1 VHHEAVSALTRLNA
15 CQPHEPVARPRELGV
30 VAHRARQGGD
40 GFALVGDVV
49 VECYD
54 QSVRILHHLGAP
66 EVTGSRADVVLNGD
80 DHQLAVHQADQ
91 LLSFLLGVPCALAD
105 RSLGGYR
112 QIPCNVA
119 AVGLLEQDGTQ
130 ALFESREAFVGSK
143 VAGDSGHT
151 HRYVRKGPHI
161 LRIAGDLKRRGLL
174 LRTGSD
180 GSIPTATVGIG
191 LALVTARDVAR
202 HVFCF
207 VAAQNLIIIDR
218 VRHLRALAML
228 PRDHFAY
235 PLALLQI
242 PNNMFRVARGIV
254 PILGLLDS
262 EMFPNEAGSVPE
274 RPIARIPGALCFQ
287 TSISICVFLFVI
299 RPDRPHQVGLHE
311 EQIRRC
317 ILHVAVPID
326 VYRPATVDL
335 PGMDVGLHEITVR
348 FAPVAS
354 LIPIFVL
361 CHGKLHGCRA
371 FQTTLMIAPR
381 LEWSVTA

>member
-130 ALFESREAFVGSK
+130 ALFESREAFVGGE
-143 VAGDSGHT
+143 VAGYGGHA
-151 HRYVRKGPHI
+151 HRYVRKRSRI
-161 LRIAGDLKRRGLL
+161 LRIAGGLKRRGLL
-174 LRTGSD
+174 LSAGSD
-180 GSIPTATVGIG
+180 GSIPTAALSRFLLQPLGSQGIG
-191 LALVTARDVAR
+191 ASFHIFSAAASGFVGPQRIDARDGRAADLALASL
-202 HVFCF
+202 F
-207 VAAQNLIIIDR
+207 VVLVLDNPTIGLVD
-218 VRHLRALAML
+218 RHLHQPASSNI
-228 PRDHFAY
+228 
-235 PLALLQI
+235 LL
-242 PNNMFRVARGIV
+242 
-254 PILGLLDS
+254 L
-262 EMFPNEAGSVPE
+262 
-274 RPIARIPGALCFQ
+274 
-287 TSISICVFLFVI
+287 
-299 RPDRPHQVGLHE
+299 
-311 EQIRRC
+311 
-317 ILHVAVPID
+317 
-326 VYRPATVDL
+326 
-335 PGMDVGLHEITVR
+335 
-348 FAPVAS
+348 
-354 LIPIFVL
+354 VL
-361 CHGKLHGCRA
+361 
-371 FQTTLMIAPR
+371 
-381 LEWSVTA
+381 